1 MENKSFKI
9 NVKNGFYIG
18 DLCYALD
25 DGVYFAVWG
34 ENNFED
40 GQYTDPETKAE
51 FAMVGTAEGDGEYES
66 SEEGLSFPVDAG
78 IIGIAD
84 LSICTKDPLRKKD
97 ISCGKVVPDYSGIVF
112 IEYNDGTITVS
123 WGDGDDYKEIDIY
136 TGYDDHDEDEEY
148 YDEEEGSDEEERY
161 DEDGDYGEDEEEE
174 DW

>member
-25 DGVYFAVWG
+25 DGVYFAIWG

-97 ISCGKVVPDYSGIVF
+97 ISCGKVVKDYSGIVF

-123 WGDGDDYKEIDIY
+123 WGEGDDHKEIDIY
-136 TGYDDHDEDEEY
+136 TGYDDHDEYEEY
-148 YDEEEGSDEEERY
+148 YDEDEEERY
-161 DEDGDYGEDEEEE
+161 DEEDDYGEDEEE

>member
-1 MENKSFKI
+1 MKNKSFKI

-18 DLCYALD
+18 DLCYALNKKIYD
-25 DGVYFAVWG
+25 EVWG
-34 ENNFED
+34 GNDYED

-123 WGDGDDYKEIDIY
+123 WKPDKSYSFIEIY
-136 TGYDDHDEDEEY
+136 TCDEEDYDEDEE
-148 YDEEEGSDEEERY
+148 
-161 DEDGDYGEDEEEE
+161 E

>member
-25 DGVYFAVWG
+25 EKVYDEVWG
-34 ENNFED
+34 GNNYED
-40 GQYTDPETKAE
+40 GQYVDPETKAE
-51 FAMVGTAEGDGEYES
+51 FAMVGTAYGDGEYES
-66 SEEGLSFPVDAG
+66 SEEGLYFPVDAG

-84 LSICTKDPLRKKD
+84 LSICGKDTSL
-97 ISCGKVVPDYSGIVF
+97 GKAVPDYSGIVF

-123 WGDGDDYKEIDIY
+123 WGKDADHKEIDIY
-136 TGYDDHDEDEEY
+136 TGYDDYDEDEEESY
-148 YDEEEGSDEEERY
+148 
-161 DEDGDYGEDEEEE
+161 EDSEEE

>member
-1 MENKSFKI
+1 MENKFFKI

-51 FAMVGTAEGDGEYES
+51 FAMVGTADGDGEYES

-84 LSICTKDPLRKKD
+84 LAICDGDTSL
-97 ISCGKVVPDYSGIVF
+97 GKVIPDYSGIVF

-123 WGDGDDYKEIDIY
+123 WGDKDSHNEIDIY
-136 TGYDDHDEDEEY
+136 TGYDDYDEDEGYYNEEEH
-148 YDEEEGSDEEERY
+148 YDEED
-161 DEDGDYGEDEEEE
+161 DYGEDEEEE

>member
-1 MENKSFKI
+1 MKNKSFKI

-18 DLCYALD
+18 DLCYALNEK
-25 DGVYFAVWG
+25 VYDEVWG
-34 ENNFED
+34 GNNYEE
-40 GQYTDPETKAE
+40 GQYADPETKAE
-51 FAMVGTAEGDGEYES
+51 FAMVGTAYGDGEYES

-84 LSICTKDPLRKKD
+84 LAICTKDPLRKKD

-123 WGDGDDYKEIDIY
+123 WGKDADYNEIDIY

-161 DEDGDYGEDEEEE
+161 DEEDDYGENEEE